1 MKVILN
7 KIIPLKGY
15 IAITLYPFIFAREK
29 LNKYAYNH
37 ECIHANQQK
46 ELLIV
51 MFYVIYCLE
60 YLIKLLIT
68 FNHNAAYT
76 SISFEQEAYRNEYNL
91 SYNDKRKHYIWI
103 KYIFKLWK

>member
-15 IAITLYPFIFAREK
+15 SAITLYPFIFAREK
-29 LNKYAYNH
+29 LNKYVYNH

-51 MFYVIYCLE
+51 MFYVMYCLE
-60 YLIKLLIT
+60 YIIKLLLT
-68 FNHNAAYT
+68 FNHGVAYK
-76 SISFEQEAYRNEYNL
+76 SISFEQEAYKNEYNL
-91 SYNDKRKHYIWI
+91 WYNDNRKHYTWI
-103 KYIFKLWK
+103 KYVFKLWK